1 MSQGLHT
8 LSLHAGQKPD
18 PTTGARAVPIYQT
31 SSYVFRNT
39 EHAANLFALKEF
51 GNIYTRLM
59 NPTTDAFEQR
69 VAAIEGGTGA
79 LGVASGMAAIT
90 YALLAI
96 TRLGDEIVSGN
107 NLYGGTYQL
116 FHHQFPKLG
125 RTVTFVD
132 SRDPEAF
139 RKAIGPKTRAVYV
152 ETIGNPKL
160 DVPDFAAIAKIAHE
174 AGLPLVVDNTVG
186 VGLVR
191 PFEHGADI
199 IASSATKYIGGHGTS
214 VGGVIVDS
222 GKFQWNNGK
231 FQEFTEPDP
240 SYHGLKYWDALG
252 NVPGMGNVAFILK
265 IRLTLLRDMGAAL
278 SPFNAHEFLIG
289 LETLPLRQARHSAN
303 ALALARWL
311 QKHPRVSWVVYPGL
325 ESDPSHAVAAKYL
338 KQGFGGLVG
347 FGIQGGRAAG
357 EKFINSVKLLSHLAN
372 IGDAKTLVIHPAS
385 TTHQQL
391 TAAEQAE
398 TGVTEDYLR
407 LSVGLED
414 VEDLQADIDQALAQA
429 AP

>member
-31 SSYVFRNT
+31 SSYVFKST

-96 TRLGDEIVSGN
+96 TRLGDDIVSGN

-191 PFEHGADI
+191 PFEHGADV

-231 FQEFTEPDP
+231 FPEFTEPDP

-265 IRLTLLRDMGAAL
+265 IRLTLLRDLGAAL

-325 ESDPSHAVAAKYL
+325 ESDPSHVVAAKYL
-338 KQGFGGLVG
+338 KNGFGGLVG
-347 FGIQGGRAAG
+347 FGIKGGRAAG

-414 VEDLQADIDQALAQA
+414 VEDLQADIDQALALA

>member
-1 MSQGLHT
+1 
-8 LSLHAGQKPD
+8 
-18 PTTGARAVPIYQT
+18 
-31 SSYVFRNT
+31 
-39 EHAANLFALKEF
+39 
-51 GNIYTRLM
+51 
-59 NPTTDAFEQR
+59 
-69 VAAIEGGTGA
+69 
-79 LGVASGMAAIT
+79 
-90 YALLAI
+90 
-96 TRLGDEIVSGN
+96 
-107 NLYGGTYQL
+107 
-116 FHHQFPKLG
+116 
-125 RTVTFVD
+125 
-132 SRDPEAF
+132 
-139 RKAIGPKTRAVYV
+139 
-152 ETIGNPKL
+152 
-160 DVPDFAAIAKIAHE
+160 
-174 AGLPLVVDNTVG
+174 
-186 VGLVR
+186 
-191 PFEHGADI
+191 
-199 IASSATKYIGGHGTS
+199 
-214 VGGVIVDS
+214 VIVDS

-231 FQEFTEPDP
+231 FPEFTEPDP